1 MDFAAEVGR
10 RMKTIKPRFAAL
22 LVAALLIAVPAHAG
36 IYYVT
41 VAGLGG
47 EPDYEQEFTQIA
59 NDLDKLLKSTGPD
72 AHVYTLADA
81 TRAQL
86 TQTLTRVA
94 SQVKPD
100 DDFVLIL
107 VGHGTFD
114 GYQYKF
120 NLVGPDITAQDLAKL
135 CDQIRSRRQLIV
147 NTTESSGGSVMAL
160 QRRGRA
166 VIAATKDGNEKNA
179 TVFARYF
186 VQALH
191 DSQAD
196 LDKNSA
202 ISALEAFSYAQR
214 HTADFYD
221 SQKRLSTEHAVFED
235 TGEHDPARAPE
246 TETGEGLFLS
256 NFTLIRI
263 GAVQKAYNDP
273 AKRALLA
280 QKEDLERKIDTLKYQ
295 KAAMSQDDYKQQLT
309 QALLDLAKVQ
319 EQLNK

>member
-1 MDFAAEVGR
+1 
-10 RMKTIKPRFAAL
+10 MKPLKSLKPRFAAL
-22 LVAALLIAVPAHAG
+22 LIAALFVALPARAG

-41 VAGLGG
+41 AAGLGG
-47 EPDYEQEFTQIA
+47 EPDYEQQFTQLA

-72 AHVYTLADA
+72 THVITLTDA

-86 TQTLTRVA
+86 TQALTRVA
-94 SQVKPD
+94 SQAKPD

-107 VGHGTFD
+107 IGHGTFD

-120 NLVGPDITAQDLAKL
+120 NLAGPDITAQELAKL
-135 CDQIRSRRQLIV
+135 CDQIPSTRQLIV
-147 NTTESSGGSVMAL
+147 NTTEASGGSVMAL
-160 QRRGRA
+160 ERRGRA

-191 DSQAD
+191 DPQAD
-196 LDKNSA
+196 LDKNNA
-202 ISALEAFSYAQR
+202 ISAMEAFEYAQR
-214 HTADFYD
+214 QTADFYD
-221 SQKRLSTEHAVFED
+221 SQKRLATEHAEFED
-235 TGEHDPARAPE
+235 TGKHDPTRTPE
-246 TETGEGLFLS
+246 TDTGEGLFLS

-263 GAVQKAYNDP
+263 GAEQRAYNDP

-280 QKEDLERKIDTLKYQ
+280 QKEDLERKIDTLKYH
-295 KAAMSQDDYKQQLT
+295 KAAMSQDDYKEQLT

>member
-1 MDFAAEVGR
+1 
-10 RMKTIKPRFAAL
+10 MKLVQARFAAI
-22 LVAALLIAVPAHAG
+22 LVAALLIAVPARAG

-41 VAGLGG
+41 VSGLAG
-47 EPDYEQEFTQIA
+47 ESDYAQEFTQLA

-72 AHVYTLADA
+72 AHVYTLINA

-86 TQTLTRVA
+86 TQTLTRVD
-94 SQVKPD
+94 SQAKPD

-107 VGHGTFD
+107 IGHGTFD

-135 CDQIRSRRQLIV
+135 CDQIPSKRQLIV
-147 NTTESSGGSVMAL
+147 NTTEASGGSVMAL
-160 QRRGRA
+160 ERRGRA

-191 DSQAD
+191 DPQAD
-196 LDKNSA
+196 LDKNNA
-202 ISALEAFSYAQR
+202 ISAMEAFEYAQR

-221 SQKRLSTEHAVFED
+221 SQKRLATEHAVFED
-235 TGEHDPARAPE
+235 TGEHDPTRTPE
-246 TETGEGLFLS
+246 TDTGEGLFLS
-256 NFTLIRI
+256 NFTLIHI
-263 GAVQKAYNDP
+263 GATQQAYNDP

-280 QKEDLERKIDTLKYQ
+280 QKEDLERKIDTLKYH
-295 KAAMSQDDYKQQLT
+295 KAAMSQDEYKEQLT
-309 QALLDLAKVQ
+309 QALLELAKVQ